1 MWAKTKGNIAK
12 MLKEIY
18 NVRNN
23 QAKFPAKIKG
33 WIVDA
38 AKVLMPIG

>member
-12 MLKEIY
+12 MLKEIS
-18 NVRNN
+18 NVSNSK
-23 QAKFPAKIKG
+23 AKFPAKING

-38 AKVLMPIG
+38 ANVLMPIG